1 MCSSPIWP
9 EDENS
14 IRLGPGILPD
24 AGDLPTH
31 LETATAASCLEL
43 MMFDLGRDE
52 QVRSRCTNGSQ
63 QEFLA
68 DQSPH

>member
-1 MCSSPIWP
+1 
-9 EDENS
+9 
-14 IRLGPGILPD
+14 
-24 AGDLPTH
+24 LPTH
-31 LETATAASCLEL
+31 LETATAASYLEL